1 MLRSERATI
10 ICMQSVQVVEV
21 APRDGLQ
28 NERAILPT
36 EAKLELVTALVAT
49 GVRRIEVTSFVSQDL
64 ADVAAD
70 AAPGIPLRWHFHNT
84 RNTGYANAIT
94 AVERGAAA
102 LDASAGGIGGCP
114 FAPAATG
121 NIATEDLLYLL
132 HRSGVQT
139 GMSLP
144 ALEPATNLLAGA
156 LGTAVPGLLSRAGPF
171 PG

>member
-1 MLRSERATI
+1 
-10 ICMQSVQVVEV
+10 MQSVQVVEV

-36 EAKLELVTALVAT
+36 EAKLELVTAL
-49 GVRRIEVTSFVSQDL
+49 
-64 ADVAAD
+64 
-70 AAPGIPLRWHFHNT
+70 
-84 RNTGYANAIT
+84 
-94 AVERGAAA
+94 
-102 LDASAGGIGGCP
+102 
-114 FAPAATG
+114 AATG

-144 ALEPATNLLAGA
+144 ALEPATSLLAGA
-156 LGTAVPGLLSRAGPF
+156 LGTEVPGLLSRAGPF

>member
-1 MLRSERATI
+1 MPAEVRA
-10 ICMQSVQVVEV
+10 
-21 APRDGLQ
+21 
-28 NERAILPT
+28 
-36 EAKLELVTALVAT
+36 
-49 GVRRIEVTSFVSQDL
+49 L

-70 AAPGIPLRWHFHNT
+70 AAAGHPAPLRTSTTPATPATPT
-84 RNTGYANAIT
+84 RSPRSSAG
-94 AVERGAAA
+94 VAA

-144 ALEPATNLLAGA
+144 ALEPATSLLAGA
-156 LGTAVPGLLSRAGPF
+156 LGTEVPGLLTKAGPF
-171 PG
+171 PA

>member
-1 MLRSERATI
+1 VRTLPRG
-10 ICMQSVQVVEV
+10 QV
-21 APRDGLQ
+21 
-28 NERAILPT
+28 
-36 EAKLELVTALVAT
+36 
-49 GVRRIEVTSFVSQDL
+49 
-64 ADVAAD
+64 
-70 AAPGIPLRWHFHNT
+70 PGIPLRWHSHNT

-144 ALEPATNLLAGA
+144 ALERATSLLAGA
-156 LGTAVPGLLSRAGPF
+156 LGTEVPGLLTRAGPF

>member
-1 MLRSERATI
+1 VRTLPRG
-10 ICMQSVQVVEV
+10 QV
-21 APRDGLQ
+21 P
-28 NERAILPT
+28 
-36 EAKLELVTALVAT
+36 
-49 GVRRIEVTSFVSQDL
+49 S
-64 ADVAAD
+64 
-70 AAPGIPLRWHFHNT
+70 IPLRWHSHNT

-132 HRSGVQT
+132 HRSGVRT

-144 ALEPATNLLAGA
+144 ALEPATSLLAGA
-156 LGTAVPGLLSRAGPF
+156 LGTEVPGLLSRAGPF